1 MTPKTACS
9 IRRFS
14 TPSFIRSLGQPIRRT
29 HGAVDLVIAEV
40 MSWSVSE
47 GLLVSASTI

>member
-1 MTPKTACS
+1 LFNPAVLDTQLYPVVGPAYPQNT
-9 IRRFS
+9 RR
-14 TPSFIRSLGQPIRRT
+14 
-29 HGAVDLVIAEV
+29 AVDLVIAEV